1 MFDLSLSVLRVA
13 AAEGISPEQVDAM
26 VAKAALVKHSRGNR
40 RYHDWVFQVVPGE
53 VNLGVARMSRLH
65 SPVKLVS
72 KPGYPVLFEVCPEC
86 DSDGC
91 KECGW
96 TGELEIVYQPT

>member
-1 MFDLSLSVLRVA
+1 MLDLALSVLRVA
-13 AAEGISPEQVDAM
+13 SADGLSPDQVEDM

-40 RYHDWVFQVVPGE
+40 RYHDWVFDVRKEKESTVV
-53 VNLGVARMSRLH
+53 VRMSRLH
-65 SPVKLVS
+65 SPVKIVS
-72 KPGYPVLFEVCPEC
+72 KPGYPVLFEVCPDC

-96 TGELEIVYQPT
+96 TGELEIVYQPK